1 MSLSHPWIL
10 HFLWLLPLAAVTFVI
25 VNRKRRQ
32 ALLRFA
38 EPELLNRLT
47 PGGSRGRG
55 VLKAVLSLLA
65 LGFMLLAL
73 AGPRWGS
80 HYQEVTR
87 KGVDIVI
94 ALDVSPSMLVA
105 DIKPDRLERSKRE
118 ITDFLKVVQG
128 DRVGLVAFSGA
139 AYTQCPL
146 TLDYGALMM
155 FLNILHPD
163 NIPIPGTNLGAAI
176 EGAISAFDPKSET
189 DKVIL
194 LITDG
199 EDNEKRGTEA
209 ARLASKKGIKIFVF
223 GMGDP
228 AGGPVPAS
236 QGQGGFKKDEKG
248 ELVLSKLNEAGL
260 QEIAGITGGDYVRSL
275 AGDLD
280 LDLLYFDGIKR
291 KTDDAVLKSGKIK
304 VYEER
309 FFIFAAAA
317 FLLLLLEGLI
327 GNAKRKMPG
336 LLSVVLVLLFSS
348 QGLCGE
354 EPDVLYEQGR
364 FAEAGKLY
372 SSRDMDNPRDFRQR
386 YNRGCADYQ
395 TSDYKGAMAAFA
407 SVLKR
412 TDDAGMQFKAAFN
425 LGNAAFKQG
434 NLVSARSYYKQ
445 ALRLDPKN
453 EDARYNLELTLKE
466 LEKQKKKEEEQKK
479 KDQQQDKK
487 KENMGE
493 KDQKDQKK
501 PSDDPSSEKQQQQ
514 DKNKPPQEK
523 QPDKQEK
530 PDPKKD
536 EDSKKETQSQDAG
549 AGAREP
555 RQTTTPEAQE
565 PREAPASQIRKQKAE
580 ALLDN
585 IKEDRAR
592 FMKFQVPEGKGRG
605 NLSGKDW

>member
-1 MSLSHPWIL
+1 MTLLHPWIL

-38 EPELLNRLT
+38 EPELLKRLM
-47 PGGSRGRG
+47 PEDSRGRR

-73 AGPRWGS
+73 TGPRWGS

-87 KGVDIVI
+87 KGVDIII

-105 DIKPDRLERSKRE
+105 DIQPDRLERAKRE

-163 NIPIPGTNLGAAI
+163 HIPVPGTNLGAAI

-199 EDNEKRGTEA
+199 EDNENRGLEA
-209 ARLASKKGIKIFVF
+209 ARAAAKKGIKIFVF

-228 AGGPVPAS
+228 SGGPIPAS
-236 QGQGGFKKDEKG
+236 RGQGGFKKDDKG

-260 QEIAGITGGDYVRSL
+260 QEIAAITGGDYVRSL

-291 KTDDAVLKSGKIK
+291 KTDAAVLKSGKIK

-309 FFIFAAAA
+309 FFIFALGA
-317 FLLLLLEGLI
+317 FLLLLLEGFI
-327 GNAKRKMPG
+327 GNAKRKMLG
-336 LLSVVLVLLFSS
+336 LFLPVLILLMFSS
-348 QGLCGE
+348 EGVCEE
-354 EPDVLYEQGR
+354 EPDILYEQGR

-372 SSRDMDNPRDFRQR
+372 SSRDMDNPRDIRYR

-395 TSDYKGAMAAFA
+395 SSDYKGAMAAFA

-412 TDDAGMQFKAAFN
+412 TDDPGMQFKAAFN

-434 NLVSARSYYKQ
+434 DLASARSYYKQ
-445 ALRLDPKN
+445 AIGLDPQN
-453 EDARYNLELTLKE
+453 ENARFNLELTLKA
-466 LEKQKKKEEEQKK
+466 LEKKKKQEEEQQKQ
-479 KDQQQDKK
+479 DQQQDRK
-487 KENMGE
+487 KENKEGE
-493 KDQKDQKK
+493 NPESQTK
-501 PSDDPSSEKQQQQ
+501 PSDDPS
-514 DKNKPPQEK
+514 PEK
-523 QPDKQEK
+523 QPSQNNPPRKKEPDKQKSPEQ
-530 PDPKKD
+530 KKQ
-536 EDSKKETQSQDAG
+536 EDAKKEAQSQDAG
-549 AGAREP
+549 PQEP
-555 RQTTTPEAQE
+555 QPKTGSEAQE
-565 PREAPASQIRKQKAE
+565 PQQIPGAQIQKQKAE

-585 IKEDRAR
+585 IQEDRAR
-592 FMKFQVPEGKGRG
+592 FMKFQVPEGEGRG
-605 NLSGKDW
+605 NMSGKDW